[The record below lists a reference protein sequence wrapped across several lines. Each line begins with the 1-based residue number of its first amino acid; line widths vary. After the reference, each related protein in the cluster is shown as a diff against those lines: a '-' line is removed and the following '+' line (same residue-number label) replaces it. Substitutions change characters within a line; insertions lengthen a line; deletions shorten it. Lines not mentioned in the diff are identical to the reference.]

1 MHPTQKQL
9 NQWLRA
15 LGQSLNTELSLDAD
29 GSTCIACENDV
40 QVFVEMPDDS
50 PLVCLYSPMIR
61 LPDDLQAQNTLLKYA
76 LELNLFSLETGAA
89 CLALDKRT
97 QTLALT
103 FAVAFESLD
112 AESFAEALGDFIELA
127 TDISRRL
134 TELDLR
140 TSMSMQDLAHSTQM
154 A

>member
-1 MHPTQKQL
+1 MNPTQQQL
-9 NQWLRA
+9 DQWLRT
-15 LGQSLNTELSLDAD
+15 LGQSLGTELSLDAD
-29 GSTCIACENDV
+29 GSTCIACDNEV

-50 PLVCLYSPMIR
+50 PLLCLYSPMTR
-61 LPDDLQAQNTLLKYA
+61 LPDEVQAQNALLKYA

-103 FAVAFESLD
+103 FAVAFDSLD

-127 TDISRRL
+127 TDIGQKMTQIDLPATTLGQGL
-134 TELDLR
+134 TLG
-140 TSMSMQDLAHSTQM
+140 TQLA
-154 A
+154 